1 MPSRPGSLR
10 GIDLCYLPAL
20 GFSIETSTL
29 FMMLRA
35 FAFGLVFSRNA
46 NPDANWFEALFAIR
60 SNHAKNYLTE
70 SFNFRGRFVY
80 GCFKT

>member
-1 MPSRPGSLR
+1 MPSRPDSLR

-35 FAFGLVFSRNA
+35 FAFGLVFGGDP
-46 NPDANWFEALFAIR
+46 NPDAN
-60 SNHAKNYLTE
+60 
-70 SFNFRGRFVY
+70 
-80 GCFKT
+80 